1 MSSESAARCHASLS
15 DVSQAAHISIATAS
29 RAFVHP
35 ERVNADTLKR
45 IYDAAE
51 KVGYVPRKNAQQS
64 NDDSGKLIA
73 VVINDIGN
81 PVYAEFVK
89 SIQHR
94 CREYGYSIMII
105 DSQEMSSIEHIMLM
119 LTEEYVDGIVL
130 TSSRL
135 SDANIQKM
143 AKAKPLVLI
152 NRSVHGV
159 KSVIAD
165 TYGGLEKF
173 LQELCSLG
181 HKSLTYLSGP
191 ADSWQ
196 NAVRRET
203 LSGICKKKGISLN
216 VIPGSSPTYGG
227 GVSCVAQ
234 FFQHPTSAVIAY
246 NDIMAIGFMTAMK
259 DCGIKVPEKVSVG
272 GIDDIP
278 ISAIVSPAL
287 STVRIDRTL
296 IGKTATDELIGQLR
310 GGNLR
315 RSLKPIMIGS
325 HFVMRGSV
333 GAAGD

>member
-1 MSSESAARCHASLS
+1 
-15 DVSQAAHISIATAS
+15 
-29 RAFVHP
+29 
-35 ERVNADTLKR
+35 
-45 IYDAAE
+45 
-51 KVGYVPRKNAQQS
+51 
-64 NDDSGKLIA
+64 
-73 VVINDIGN
+73 
-81 PVYAEFVK
+81 
-89 SIQHR
+89 
-94 CREYGYSIMII
+94 
-105 DSQEMSSIEHIMLM
+105 MLF
-119 LTEEYVDGIVL
+119 
-130 TSSRL
+130 R
-135 SDANIQKM
+135 
-143 AKAKPLVLI
+143 
-152 NRSVHGV
+152 
-159 KSVIAD
+159 
-165 TYGGLEKF
+165 
-173 LQELCSLG
+173 
-181 HKSLTYLSGP
+181 SGP

-203 LSGICKKKGISLN
+203 LSGICKKKGIALN